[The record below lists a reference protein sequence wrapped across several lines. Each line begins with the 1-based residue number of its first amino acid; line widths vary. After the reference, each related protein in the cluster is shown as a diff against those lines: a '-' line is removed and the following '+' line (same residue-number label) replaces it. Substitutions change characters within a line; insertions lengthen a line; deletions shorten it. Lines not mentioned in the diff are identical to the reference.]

1 MSTKVGKL
9 PYDEPPMYL
18 QRPSSG
24 RSQDVT
30 HVLARTFRDIFTR
43 DLVEQETVK
52 NLNKSRSGDDSYHE
66 KYVEELR
73 KVQAERERRMAEAAM
88 LERHI
93 MQARAK
99 AMAEDE
105 KILNQAAE
113 GCDIYHD
120 LGLPPVKSNLN
131 GCLDS
136 DLLRSHGL
144 IVPEDFSTAEPPL
157 THAPQAGIMP
167 HYAEATQTSTKHTEG
182 GEKGHAHDATDH
194 GHRPP
199 KKRSGKNDSKN
210 KWREM
215 TSPQTRERN
224 RKDMAMVFN
233 KSNFLRNPRHRP
245 PSSLGGGRTLVNP
258 NTVTHK
264 LGGAKSTVI
273 DVGKKEPS
281 VVFVPSPSTIVFS
294 NYKVGQVYEMTLDL
308 KNVSAASRP
317 LRVLPPKTEYFAVG
331 LGKFPGEEGIVA
343 PGMSCQYNIRFMPDA
358 LMDFE
363 DELTVNTQ
371 SSQPIT
377 VKLLGRRPPPLL
389 TLSPVVDCGHC
400 LVDGTSNTEF
410 LVKNLGGS
418 GRFCVMPKKCWPA
431 TNFSSV
437 ATGDRVN
444 LTPFQLYPAVFE
456 IMEGHAIPL
465 QVSFKPTDSQ
475 VYEEEITIVCDNCTV
490 KHFTLKGEGQR
501 ARVQLE
507 SASGSETN
515 PTPGELVDV
524 TAKNHITF
532 EDINPMT
539 YVTEELTIRNLT
551 NVELPFHWQLVRS
564 SPECRDPFKEAKR
577 DGQQISRV
585 ADERNIFCI
594 NMEKGVLPPS
604 GTAVTSVA
612 FAPPK
617 VGQFESV
624 LQLVLKNIPRP
635 VAHKAKSS
643 QSPPSSS
650 PPDNTSKQ
658 PPVCSTPR
666 PTSHTTSQAFI
677 TQSSDDDRGN
687 DSRGKSGSG
696 GGDGSD
702 SSGGSG
708 GMKDGGV
715 GEHAEEGDSLGLEVE
730 LKGLCKEYEVLVQP
744 YAIFLPGQ
752 VLQSTATRRKFTMLN
767 YSKFPVVFHWSSL
780 KDSHIIEVQTPEGQ
794 IPPES
799 SVELE
804 MTIIG
809 GHPGHIDHTLRCQID
824 HQEST
829 VPLRVVAD
837 VKGPEVSIET
847 PSLDFG
853 LVRLGQTVKKQFYLT
868 NESQFPAKWN
878 LKESAEFLLKDQQ
891 SGQDISEFTITP
903 SSGELGPLLS
913 VLVEVVLTPARHRQI
928 DSVIELTV
936 EGGKTSYVGVYG
948 EVQSPQV
955 CVLESTLELPEI
967 YQGIP
972 VTHTIQLFNQTM
984 LPASYQWQ
992 QPKGKQSSTCSVTFD
1007 PEQGILGP
1015 HEQLPV
1021 SVTIVAQEQGP
1032 LSDVWIPCLVSG
1044 MVKPIFL
1051 ALSGDVQGL
1060 RVTYRTPDIRPS
1072 TVMDTEDRLP
1082 EPCNDDAPLALDFGD
1097 DVELATT
1104 PKRLVYLTNHT
1115 AIPAPFSLTVNK
1127 YTAGKPPTPPQTD
1140 RPTADS
1146 PRRHGAL
1153 LSRTANLA
1161 DPRSKSLA
1169 QSQSDCMKAILR
1181 EDQGTAFL
1189 VQPCSGVL
1197 EPFATLEVAVTAY
1210 SDMWGKYT
1218 DQLTCRVSSLE
1229 PVCIPISMGVTGCPL
1244 KFQMATIKGQIPF
1257 VRFGTHVCGVP
1268 PINRPLKIMNNSP
1281 YGMRIDWRLFNLME
1295 DDRKLIDLQV
1305 IYGDPFPILD
1315 PSGAEVVPEDDEVI
1329 DSIRESDERC
1339 DGDPETGE
1347 EADCGRDGLLSKIAD
1362 DLEAREKDK
1371 SKVLSVL
1378 MREHEGVPAD
1388 GPFSIDKKQM
1398 VIPGRGTANIVASFS
1413 PDVCH
1418 LPSQESSDCVGYAL
1432 GYLSLDEPELL
1443 NQPGSVTRGQA
1454 FQVPPLRLDF
1464 TAYIKTAFVTV
1475 ETPDEEGLTYHTAAS
1490 KLLDLDPPIPPTPT
1504 LHDRPAVRST
1514 SLHACHLTSLTAT
1527 LTNNTQTPLSF
1538 QAVTPLPFLL
1548 QRVDPVTKKTK
1559 KGTVVNVRS
1568 KVTEEGTLY
1577 SLPTQH
1583 NMQIKLAF
1591 QLDLGLIMNNLEQLL
1606 LNESKEGVLLTC
1618 EDRGRKLHIRKDLQ
1632 LCYTNS
1638 TIQKLPLYAVIVLP
1652 SIELTPMALD
1662 FGVCLV
1668 GQERSLEVTISNRT
1682 ASGSYWTVSYDS
1694 KKTTSDNVFEVSPPA
1709 GYLEPHVTHVSNS
1722 KTILTVYFTPPH
1734 NISYAGT
1741 FVFRGLLGEE
1751 TRYLQVKGQGSYDSR
1766 QEALVNQ

>member
-1 MSTKVGKL
+1 MSAKLGKL
-9 PYDEPPMYL
+9 TYDEPPMYL

-105 KILNQAAE
+105 KILNRAAE

-120 LGLPPVKSNLN
+120 LGLPPVQSNLN

-157 THAPQAGIMP
+157 THAPQAGVMP
-167 HYAEATQTSTKHTEG
+167 HYAEATQTSTKHIGG
-182 GEKGHAHDATDH
+182 GEKGQAHDATDN
-194 GHRPP
+194 GPL
-199 KKRSGKNDSKN
+199 KKRSGQKNESKN

-224 RKDMAMVFN
+224 RKDMAMVFS

-245 PSSLGGGRTLVNP
+245 PSSQGGGRTLVNP
-258 NTVTHK
+258 NTITHK

-273 DVGKKEPS
+273 DTGKKEPS

-363 DELTVNTQ
+363 DELTVSTQ

-377 VKLLGRRPPPLL
+377 VKLLGKRPPPLL

-400 LVDGTSNTEF
+400 LVDGPSNTEF
-410 LVKNLGGS
+410 LVRNLGGS
-418 GRFCVMPKKCWPA
+418 GRFCVMPRKCWPA

-444 LTPFQLYPAVFE
+444 LPPFQLYPAVFE

-465 QVSFKPTDSQ
+465 QVSFKPTDTQ
-475 VYEEEITIVCDNCTV
+475 IYEEEITVVCDNCTV
-490 KHFTLKGEGQR
+490 KHFILKGEGQR
-501 ARVQLE
+501 ARVLLE

-524 TAKNHITF
+524 TAKNHIRF

-564 SPECRDPFKEAKR
+564 SPECRDPFREGKK

-617 VGQFESV
+617 MGQFESV

-635 VAHKAKSS
+635 AATRKVKSSSSHPRGSLSSS
-643 QSPPSSS
+643 QSGDTS
-650 PPDNTSKQ
+650 SKQ

-666 PTSHTTSQAFI
+666 PTSHTASQAFI
-677 TQSSDDDRGN
+677 TQREDGDDDG
-687 DSRGKSGSG
+687 GGGGGGSG
-696 GGDGSD
+696 GG
-702 SSGGSG
+702 GGG
-708 GMKDGGV
+708 GMGDGGV

-730 LKGLCKEYEVLVQP
+730 LKGVCKEYEVLVQP
-744 YAIFLPGQ
+744 YAVFVPGQ

-767 YSKFPVVFHWSSL
+767 YSKFPIVFHWSSL

-809 GHPGHIDHTLRCQID
+809 GHPGHIDHTLHCVID

-853 LVRLGQTVKKQFYLT
+853 LVRLGQTVRKQFYLT
-868 NESQFPAKWN
+868 NESQVSARWN
-878 LKESAEFLLKDQQ
+878 LKESEEFLLKDQQ
-891 SGQDISEFTITP
+891 SGQSVSEFTITP

-913 VLVEVVLTPARHRQI
+913 VLVEVVLSPTRRRQI
-928 DSVIELTV
+928 DSVMELTV
-936 EGGKTSYVGVYG
+936 EGGKTRYVGVYG

-972 VTHTIQLFNQTM
+972 VTHTVQLFNQTM

-992 QPKGKQSSTCSVTFD
+992 QPKGKQSSICSVTFD

-1021 SVTIVAQEQGP
+1021 SVTIVAKEQGP

-1051 ALSGDVQGL
+1051 ALVGDVQGL
-1060 RVTYRTPDIRPS
+1060 RVTYRTPEVRPS
-1072 TVMDTEDRLP
+1072 TALDTGNRLSE
-1082 EPCNDDAPLALDFGD
+1082 EPSKDDAPLALDFGD
-1097 DVELATT
+1097 DVELANT

-1115 AIPAPFSLTVNK
+1115 AIPAPFSLTVDM
-1127 YTAGKPPTPPQTD
+1127 YSAGKPPTPPQTD

-1169 QSQSDCMKAILR
+1169 QSQTDSMKAILR
-1181 EDQGTAFL
+1181 EGQGAAFL
-1189 VQPCSGVL
+1189 VQPCSGIL

-1210 SDMWGKYT
+1210 SDMWGNYT
-1218 DQLTCRVSSLE
+1218 DQLNCEVSNLE
-1229 PVCIPISMGVTGCPL
+1229 PVCIPISLGVTGCPL
-1244 KFQMATIKGQIPF
+1244 KFQMATIRGQIPF
-1257 VRFGTHVCGVP
+1257 VRFGTHICGVP
-1268 PINRPLKIMNNSP
+1268 SINRPLKIMNNSP
-1281 YGMRIDWRLFNLME
+1281 YEMRVDWRLFNLME

-1315 PSGAEVVPEDDEVI
+1315 PSGAEVIAEDDDDVL
-1329 DSIRESDERC
+1329 ESDQKE

-1347 EADCGRDGLLSKIAD
+1347 EAAGGGGGGGLLSKIAD
-1362 DLEAREKDK
+1362 DLEASEKDRP
-1371 SKVLSVL
+1371 KVLSVL

-1388 GPFSIDKKQM
+1388 GPFSIDMKQM
-1398 VIPGRGTANIVASFS
+1398 VIPGRGTANIVASFT
-1413 PDVCH
+1413 PEACH
-1418 LPSQESSDCVGYAL
+1418 LLSQRSSDCVGYAL
-1432 GYLSLDEPELL
+1432 GYLSLDQPELRG
-1443 NQPGSVTRGQA
+1443 QSGSVTRGQA
-1454 FQVPPLRLDF
+1454 FEVPPLRLDF
-1464 TAYIKTAFVTV
+1464 TAYIKTAFVSV
-1475 ETPDEEGLTYHTAAS
+1475 ETSEEEGLTYRTAAS
-1490 KLLDLDPPIPPTPT
+1490 QLLDLDPPIPPTPT
-1504 LHDRPAVRST
+1504 LHDRPSVRPC
-1514 SLHACHLTSLTAT
+1514 SLHPCHLTSLTAT

-1548 QRVDPVTKKTK
+1548 QRIDPVTKKTK
-1559 KGTVVNVRS
+1559 KGTIVNVRS
-1568 KVTEEGTLY
+1568 EATEAGVLY
-1577 SLPTQH
+1577 SLPTQK
-1583 NMQIKLAF
+1583 NLQVKLGF
-1591 QLDLGLIMNNLEQLL
+1591 QLDLALIMNNLEQLC

-1618 EDRGRKLHIRKDLQ
+1618 EEGERKLHIHKDLL

-1638 TIQKLPLYAVIVLP
+1638 TVQKLPLYAVIVLP
-1652 SIELTPMALD
+1652 SIELTPWELD

-1668 GQERSLEVTISNRT
+1668 GQERSLKVTISNRT
-1682 ASGSYWTVSYDS
+1682 SSGSYWTVSYDS
-1694 KKTTSDNVFEVSPPA
+1694 HKTTSDNVFEVSPPA
-1709 GYLEPHVTHVSNS
+1709 GYLEPHITHVSDS

-1734 NISYAGT
+1734 SISYAGT

-1751 TRYLQVKGQGSYDSR
+1751 TRHLQVRGQGTYDSR
-1766 QEALVNQ
+1766 QEALVNP